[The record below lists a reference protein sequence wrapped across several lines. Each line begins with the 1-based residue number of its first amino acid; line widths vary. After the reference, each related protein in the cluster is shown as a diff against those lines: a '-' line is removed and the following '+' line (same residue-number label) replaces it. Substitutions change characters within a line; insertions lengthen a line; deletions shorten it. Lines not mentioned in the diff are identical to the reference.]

1 MLKLI
6 KLNASLR
13 ESLRDFPLLRT
24 CMQLSL
30 LQTIVSIVFVNRPIS
45 FI

>member
-13 ESLRDFPLLRT
+13 VLRDFPLLRT